1 MSVGQFGASLLL
13 LPYVGVYL
21 RIQSLRGTVV
31 GNHCSTHTILTTDAS
46 SVGLGATLSQVQ
58 DGIEK
63 PVYFISWKL
72 HANETAFSSSELETL
87 ADVWA
92 VERLHQYLYGRH
104 FEIRTDHFTLKEA

>member
-1 MSVGQFGASLLL
+1 MEELEAFEQLKRILLHSPFL
-13 LPYVGVYL
+13 VFFD
-21 RIQSLRGTVV
+21 
-31 GNHCSTHTILTTDAS
+31 TDAS
-46 SVGLGATLSQVQ
+46 ARTTLMTDAWGVGLGATLSQVQ